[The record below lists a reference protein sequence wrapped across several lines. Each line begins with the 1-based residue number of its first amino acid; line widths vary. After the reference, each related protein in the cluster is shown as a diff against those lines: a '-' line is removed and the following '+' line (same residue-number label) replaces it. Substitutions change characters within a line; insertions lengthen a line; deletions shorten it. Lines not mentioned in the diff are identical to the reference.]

1 MAVSQTRSD
10 PYAAPAGR
18 VTDTVVVE
26 SGFSWRAALAGVAV
40 ALAVSSVIHLLGA
53 ALGMTPT
60 SMDAESTP
68 SATTLGIAATI
79 WLTVS
84 TAIGM
89 LAGGYVAGY
98 AVPCLGR
105 RDGAT
110 RGVVVWAVTVMIV
123 GLVGTT
129 ALMRA
134 TGSAVQSVA
143 SVASTGIGSAIGAGG
158 AGLGGMITQQS
169 QGSPIAGQAGSQN
182 GGGQGSSM
190 GDLARRLTE
199 DLSAMPP
206 AQMSTEQASQEL
218 GRLASKR
225 ISDGQWEEGDKQ
237 RAAELL
243 ARINGSTPEEA
254 MTRIDAAEQRIQEQ
268 AQQMQQTAKDAAET
282 AAKGVAGAAYWA
294 FFTVAI
300 GLLAAALGGH
310 IGARRWA

>member
-1 MAVSQTRSD
+1 MAVSRTRSD
-10 PYAAPAGR
+10 QYAASADR
-18 VTDTVVVE
+18 VADTVVVE

-60 SMDAESTP
+60 SVEAESTP
-68 SATTLGIAATI
+68 SATTLGIAASI

-89 LAGGYVAGY
+89 LAGAYVAGY
-98 AVPCLGR
+98 AVPCLAR

-110 RGVVVWAVTVMIV
+110 RGVVVWAVTIMIV

-134 TGSAVQSVA
+134 TGTAMQGAA
-143 SVASTGIGSAIGAGG
+143 SVASTTIGSVIGAGG
-158 AGLGGMITQQS
+158 AGLGGMVAQQS
-169 QGSPIAGQAGSQN
+169 QGGQNGSQGSQ
-182 GGGQGSSM
+182 GGM
-190 GDLARRLTE
+190 GDLARQLTE

-206 AQMSTEQASQEL
+206 ARMSPEQATQEL

-225 ISDGQWEEGDKQ
+225 IGEGQWAPGDKQ

-243 ARINGSTPEEA
+243 ARINGTAPDEA
-254 MTRIDAAEQRIQEQ
+254 MGRIDAAEARIEQQ
-268 AQQMQQTAKDAAET
+268 AQQMQQTAKEAAEI
-282 AAKGVAGAAYWA
+282 AARGVAGAAYWA
-294 FFTVAI
+294 FFTVVI

-310 IGARRWA
+310 FGARRWA

>member
-1 MAVSQTRSD
+1 MAVSHTRSD
-10 PYAAPAGR
+10 PYAASANR
-18 VTDTVVVE
+18 TADTVFVE

-68 SATTLGIAATI
+68 SATTLGIAASI

-98 AVPCLGR
+98 AVPCLAQ

-110 RGVVVWAVTVMIV
+110 RGVVVWAVTIMIV

-134 TGSAVQSVA
+134 TGTAVQGVT
-143 SVASTGIGSAIGAGG
+143 SVASTTIGSVIGAGG
-158 AGLGGMITQQS
+158 AGLGGMVAQQA
-169 QGSPIAGQAGSQN
+169 QGNGQN
-182 GGGQGSSM
+182 GGGQGSNM
-190 GDLARRLTE
+190 GDLARQLTE

-206 AQMSTEQASQEL
+206 AQMSPEQAGQEL

-225 ISDGQWEEGDKQ
+225 ISDGQWAQGDKQ

-243 ARINGSTPEEA
+243 ARINGTSPEEA
-254 MTRIDAAEQRIQEQ
+254 MGRIDAAETRIQEQ
-268 AQQMQQTAKDAAET
+268 AQQMQQTARDAAET

-310 IGARRWA
+310 LGARRWA

>member
-1 MAVSQTRSD
+1 MAVSQARSD
-10 PYAAPAGR
+10 RYAASANR
-18 VTDTVVVE
+18 IADTVVVE

-60 SMDAESTP
+60 SMEAESTP
-68 SATTLGIAATI
+68 SAATLGIAASI

-98 AVPCLGR
+98 AVPCLAQ

-110 RGVVVWAVTVMIV
+110 RGVVVWAVTIMIV

-134 TGSAVQSVA
+134 TGSAVQGA
-143 SVASTGIGSAIGAGG
+143 ANIASTTIGSAIGAGG
-158 AGLGGMITQQS
+158 AGLGGMVAQQS
-169 QGSPIAGQAGSQN
+169 QGGQN
-182 GGGQGSSM
+182 GGQGGSQGGGM
-190 GDLARRLTE
+190 GDLARQLTE

-206 AQMSTEQASQEL
+206 AQMSPEQASQEL

-225 ISDGQWEEGDKQ
+225 ISEGQWAPGDKE

-243 ARINGSTPEEA
+243 ARINGTTPDEA
-254 MTRIDAAEQRIQEQ
+254 MGRIDAADARIQEQ

-310 IGARRWA
+310 LGARRWA

>member
-1 MAVSQTRSD
+1 MAVSRTRSD
-10 PYAAPAGR
+10 QYAASADR
-18 VTDTVVVE
+18 VADTVVVE

-60 SMDAESTP
+60 SVEAESTP
-68 SATTLGIAATI
+68 SATTLGIAASI

-89 LAGGYVAGY
+89 LAGAYVAGY
-98 AVPCLGR
+98 AVPCLAR

-110 RGVVVWAVTVMIV
+110 RGVVVWAVTIMIV

-134 TGSAVQSVA
+134 TGTAMQGAA
-143 SVASTGIGSAIGAGG
+143 SVASTTIGSVIGAGG
-158 AGLGGMITQQS
+158 AGLGGMVAQQS
-169 QGSPIAGQAGSQN
+169 QGRQNGSQGSQ
-182 GGGQGSSM
+182 GGM
-190 GDLARRLTE
+190 GDLARQLTE

-206 AQMSTEQASQEL
+206 ARMSPEQATQEL

-225 ISDGQWEEGDKQ
+225 IGEGQWAPGDKQ

-243 ARINGSTPEEA
+243 ARINGTAPDEA
-254 MTRIDAAEQRIQEQ
+254 MGRIDAAEARIEQQ
-268 AQQMQQTAKDAAET
+268 AQQMQQTAKDAAEI
-282 AAKGVAGAAYWA
+282 AARGVAGAAYWA
-294 FFTVAI
+294 FFTVVI

-310 IGARRWA
+310 FGARRWA

>member
-10 PYAAPAGR
+10 QYAADR
-18 VTDTVVVE
+18 VADTVVVE

-60 SMDAESTP
+60 SVDAESTP
-68 SATTLGIAATI
+68 SATTLGIAASI

-98 AVPCLGR
+98 AVPCLAR

-110 RGVVVWAVTVMIV
+110 RGVVVWAVTIMIV

-134 TGSAVQSVA
+134 TGTAVQGAA
-143 SVASTGIGSAIGAGG
+143 SLASTTIGSAIGAGG
-158 AGLGGMITQQS
+158 AGLGGMVAQQS
-169 QGSPIAGQAGSQN
+169 QGAGQN
-182 GGGQGSSM
+182 GGQGGM
-190 GDLARRLTE
+190 GDLARQLTE

-206 AQMSTEQASQEL
+206 AQMSPEQASQEL

-225 ISDGQWEEGDKQ
+225 ISEGQWAAGDKQ

-243 ARINGSTPEEA
+243 ARINGTTPDEA
-254 MTRIDAAEQRIQEQ
+254 MGRIDAAEARIQQQ

-310 IGARRWA
+310 LGARRWA